1 MSMELAGKLL
11 RPNRGKIISLAIIA
25 MGVAT
30 VIYAEH
36 RSATH
41 PSTDD
46 ATIDADVVHVASVVG
61 GRIIEIAAAE
71 NAKVS
76 KGDLLFRID
85 PEPYRQVVEQTEA
98 DLGIAI
104 AALDARRRA
113 LATEK
118 SNAKIASE
126 QTKRAQ
132 TNYELATRTAERLR
146 PLAGKAYVPTQQFDQ
161 AQTAKHD
168 AATSLQQAQEQEA
181 ASLRAIGTEEGA
193 IANVKARRAALAIAR
208 RALDDTIIRA
218 PHDGR
223 VVGLTVL
230 SGEIVAPSQTLFTLV
245 STEEWFAV
253 ANFRETDL
261 HAIAVGDCATVF
273 SMIDRRQPVKG
284 IVQGIGWGVLDEERI
299 NLPRAVPYYSDR

>member
-1 MSMELAGKLL
+1 MSMESAGKLL

-76 KGDLLFRID
+76 KGDQLFRID

-104 AALDARRRA
+104 AALDTRRRA
-113 LATEK
+113 LATER

-168 AATSLQQAQEQEA
+168 AATSLQQA
-181 ASLRAIGTEEGA
+181 
-193 IANVKARRAALAIAR
+193 
-208 RALDDTIIRA
+208 
-218 PHDGR
+218 H
-223 VVGLTVL
+223 VL
-230 SGEIVAPSQTLFTLV
+230 
-245 STEEWFAV
+245 
-253 ANFRETDL
+253 
-261 HAIAVGDCATVF
+261 
-273 SMIDRRQPVKG
+273 
-284 IVQGIGWGVLDEERI
+284 
-299 NLPRAVPYYSDR
+299 